1 MTEFFVGLMS
11 GTSLD
16 GIDAVLADF
25 SAASPRLVATIH
37 EPFDADIRQR
47 LLALAEPGPDELH
60 RAGESG
66 NALAMR
72 YADATLELLAN
83 AGVEPRSVAAIGC
96 HGQTVRHRPDLGF
109 TVQLVNAALLAESTG
124 ITVIADFRSRDLAAG
139 GEGAPLVPAFHAA
152 AFRSLREHRVIL
164 NLGGIANVTD
174 LPPQG
179 VTRGFDCGPADTLMD
194 AWCDRHLGKDFDD
207 GGAWA
212 ASGRLLEDLLSR
224 LLSDPYFRRP
234 PPKSTG
240 REKFNLS
247 WLETELRGNEAPADV
262 QATLLALTSR
272 SIASAIREHCR
283 GARAVYACGGGTRN
297 RALMESLRRDLPGFQ
312 VRLTDALGIAAEWV
326 EAFAFA
332 WLARQNLHGEP
343 GNLPEVTGARGPR
356 ILGAI
361 YRA

>member
-1 MTEFFVGLMS
+1 MAEFFVGLMS

-25 SAASPRLVATIH
+25 SAGPPRLVATIH
-37 EPFDADIRQR
+37 EPFDADLRQR

-72 YADATLELLAN
+72 YADATLELLAS
-83 AGVEPRSVAAIGC
+83 AGVDPESVDAIGC

-124 ITVIADFRSRDLAAG
+124 ITVIADFRSRDMAAG
-139 GEGAPLVPAFHAA
+139 GEGAPLVPAFHVAV
-152 AFRSLREHRVIL
+152 FRNPEEHRVIL
-164 NLGGIANVTD
+164 NLGGIANITD

-179 VTRGFDCGPADTLMD
+179 ATRGFDCGPANTLMD
-194 AWCDRHLGKDFDD
+194 GWCERNLGKAYDD
-207 GGAWA
+207 SGAWA
-212 ASGRLLEDLLSR
+212 ASGRVLEDLLSR
-224 LLSDPYFRRP
+224 LLADPYFRRL

-240 REKFNLS
+240 REKFSLT
-247 WLETELRGNEAPADV
+247 WLETQLRGNEASADV
-262 QATLLALTSR
+262 QATLLALTAR
-272 SIASAIREHCR
+272 SIASAIRDHCR
-283 GARAVYACGGGTRN
+283 GADAVYVCGGGSRN
-297 RALMESLRRDLPGFQ
+297 KTLLESLRRELPGLQ
-312 VRLTDALGIAAEWV
+312 VRLTDTLGIAAQWV

-332 WLARQNLHGEP
+332 WLARQTLRGKP
-343 GNLPEVTGARGPR
+343 GNLPDVTGARGPR